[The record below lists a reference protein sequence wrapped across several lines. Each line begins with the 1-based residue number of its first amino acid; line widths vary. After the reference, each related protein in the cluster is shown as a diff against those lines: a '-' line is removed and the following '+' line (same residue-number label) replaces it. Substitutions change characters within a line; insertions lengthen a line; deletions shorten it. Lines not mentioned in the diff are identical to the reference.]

1 MSRLEKNAEWIKR
14 RVGGK
19 NGPGLKLGMGQGAPR
34 AYQMGSRTLRR
45 AKVQRDPSLPFLFLC
60 IDKPLSVYTKTQS

>member
-1 MSRLEKNAEWIKR
+1 MSRLEKKAEWIKR

-34 AYQMGSRTLRR
+34 A
-45 AKVQRDPSLPFLFLC
+45 
-60 IDKPLSVYTKTQS
+60 LSNGFKNS